1 MKTVHDLVQ
10 EAKSHIRETTLD
22 NSDEAIKEA
31 DLLID
36 VREPDEFHSG
46 HLSGAMNI
54 PRGVLEF
61 KLTND
66 PDLEDRSLK
75 VVLYCKNSG
84 RSALAAA
91 AMKTMGYAHV
101 EIIAGGIDAWQA
113 SARPVVS
120 PRLPDFE

>member
-10 EAKSHIRETTLD
+10 EAKSHIRETGLE
-22 NSDEAIKEA
+22 NCDEAIKQA

-36 VREPDEFHSG
+36 VREADEFHAG
-46 HLSGAMNI
+46 HLPGAINI
-54 PRGVLEF
+54 PRGILEF

-66 PDLEDRSLK
+66 PNFEDRSLK
-75 VVLYCKNSG
+75 TVLYCKNSG

-101 EIIAGGIDAWQA
+101 QIVAGGIDAWQA
-113 SARPVVS
+113 AGRPVVN
-120 PRLPDFE
+120 PQLPEFD